1 MKISPALI
9 EKIIFSIVIIFI
21 AILIYKVF
29 KYLID
34 KIINVSNEKI
44 SKESKKKL
52 NTIKIL
58 IFNIIKYVVI
68 TISILFILS
77 KFGVNVTSIVA
88 GLGITTAL
96 IGLAFQD
103 LAKDIIA
110 GVSII
115 IENQYEIGD
124 YIEVNG
130 FMGEVIFIGLK
141 NTKIR
146 NFKGATYI
154 IANRNMDKVI
164 NYSLYNS
171 RAVVDID
178 IDYMYNPD
186 EIINLLEKFSL
197 EVSKNVPYSKNK
209 IEVLGLSELNASSV
223 RYTLIQEVEKTK
235 YTPAERFIKKEL
247 KKYLDK
253 NNIKIPFDQIEVH
266 NGK

>member
-1 MKISPALI
+1 
-9 EKIIFSIVIIFI
+9 
-21 AILIYKVF
+21 
-29 KYLID
+29 
-34 KIINVSNEKI
+34 
-44 SKESKKKL
+44 
-52 NTIKIL
+52 
-58 IFNIIKYVVI
+58 
-68 TISILFILS
+68 
-77 KFGVNVTSIVA
+77 
-88 GLGITTAL
+88 
-96 IGLAFQD
+96 
-103 LAKDIIA
+103 
-110 GVSII
+110 
-115 IENQYEIGD
+115 
-124 YIEVNG
+124 
-130 FMGEVIFIGLK
+130 
-141 NTKIR
+141 
-146 NFKGATYI
+146 
-154 IANRNMDKVI
+154 MDKVI